1 MISLELLRGAEW
13 NANVVPRTT
22 LDKVRRSIEEF
33 GFVENLVAR
42 PHPEEAGVFEV
53 LSGNHRLEIL
63 LEMGVGEAPVVVLD
77 LGDADARILAQ
88 TLNRTR
94 GRTDNPTAYAGML
107 ETVLAEVG
115 IKRALDFL
123 PETEASIEKALGAMK
138 PAAVHGS
145 TLVSVSE
152 LRRHPRNYRQH
163 PPGQLEHLVKSIKE
177 HGFYRNVVVAND
189 GTILAGHGVVE
200 AAEILGMAELPVIQ
214 LAVGPEDPQ
223 ALKILT
229 GDNEL
234 SRVAGIDDRLLADIL
249 RDVKDAGGD
258 GLHGTGYDEQM
269 LANLVF
275 MTRTEFEAFDAA
287 AAWVGMPDFTW
298 DSKPYQILIS
308 FDDEAGRKEFLDNVL
323 EVEKVGKNLDG
334 PMRKLWTMWWPPRP
348 PRSDLDSVR
357 FE

>member
-1 MISLELLRGAEW
+1 MNVCRDNRDDDPTLLLRQAEW
-13 NANVVPRTT
+13 NANVVPRAT
-22 LDKVRRSIEEF
+22 LEKVRRSIEEF

-42 PHPEEAGVFEV
+42 PHPDEVGALEV

-63 LEMGVGEAPVVVLD
+63 IEMMVEEAPVVVLE
-77 LGDADARILAQ
+77 LGDGDARILAQ
-88 TLNRTR
+88 ALNRTR
-94 GRTDNPTAYAGML
+94 GRTDDPDAYAGML

-115 IKRALDFL
+115 IKRALEFL
-123 PETEASIEKALGAMK
+123 PETESSIEKALGAVK
-138 PAAVHGS
+138 PATVHES
-145 TLVSVSE
+145 TRVSVSE

-163 PPGQLEHLVKSIKE
+163 PKEQLDHLIKSIKE

-200 AAEILGMAELPVIQ
+200 AAEILGMTEVPVIQ
-214 LAVGPEDPQ
+214 LSVGPEDPK

-249 RDVKDAGGD
+249 RDVKEGAVD
-258 GLHGTGYDEQM
+258 GLEGTGYDEKM

-287 AAWVGMPDFTW
+287 APGWDAGIQLGQQTTPDFA
-298 DSKPYQILIS
+298 Q
-308 FDDEAGRKEFLDNVL
+308 F
-323 EVEKVGKNLDG
+323 
-334 PMRKLWTMWWPPRP
+334 
-348 PRSDLDSVR
+348 
-357 FE
+357 